1 MQRPAQMSW
10 QALEPGSGA
19 PAVSDTGPRWLA
31 WFLAASLAT
40 LILPVLV
47 ADVPPLLDYPNH
59 LVRLWLI
66 SGGVDTPPLS
76 QMYAVSWGTAHTNVG
91 IDYVGAV
98 IGRVIPAAALGSGLV
113 LLALVLPPLGAIALN
128 RVVFGGAHWWQTGFA
143 FFACNATLLG
153 GFLNFHIGL
162 GLALLGA
169 ALEPR
174 LAASALGSPSPA
186 CWSSS
191 TSSRSSSTALCWQ
204 VSPSVAICRGSTAWR
219 RASPG
224 PPWPR
229 PRPRPLQSFSSR
241 SPHGCRART
250 LIRRA
255 MHPCGTSRCL
265 PRPIRC

>member
-1 MQRPAQMSW
+1 MR
-10 QALEPGSGA
+10 
-19 PAVSDTGPRWLA
+19 T
-31 WFLAASLAT
+31 F
-40 LILPVLV
+40 
-47 ADVPPLLDYPNH
+47 
-59 LVRLWLI
+59 
-66 SGGVDTPPLS
+66 
-76 QMYAVSWGTAHTNVG
+76 
-91 IDYVGAV
+91 
-98 IGRVIPAAALGSGLV
+98 

-174 LAASALGSPSPA
+174 LAASALGSRIAARLAIASVLVFVHIF
-186 CWSSS
+186 
-191 TSSRSSSTALCWQ
+191 ALFFYC
-204 VSPSVAICRGSTAWR
+204 ALLAGLAFGRDL
-219 RASPG
+219 
-224 PPWPR
+224 PR
-229 PRPRPLQSFSSR
+229 LDGLAPRPLQSFSSR